1 MRRKS
6 TSQLDINTKIENLE
20 SLSLPGDAEGAD
32 IKFAE
37 GSPMQLN
44 SDGTKFIPLGG
55 DTGQVAF
62 VNFVDEDRADAKML
76 QGDPFQ
82 GQLAA
87 RSTEGGRLTGIR
99 GNGVV
104 IGVPLW
110 LFDTTVSVGDG
121 VGADATTVSVDGQD
135 YAGWTTKTSNF
146 TLTQGGTAGL
156 AVYGQ
161 VERIANGKAYFAF
174 FGLPSITSA

>member
-6 TSQLDINTKIENLE
+6 TSKLDINTKIENLE
-20 SLSLPGDAEGAD
+20 SLSLPGEGSGV
-32 IKFAE
+32 KFAE

-44 SDGTKFIPLGG
+44 SDGTKFIPLEG
-55 DTGQVAF
+55 DTGQLAF
-62 VNFVDEDRADAKML
+62 VNFVDGDRADAKML

-82 GQLAA
+82 GRLAA
-87 RSTEGGRLTGIR
+87 RDTEGGRLTGIR

-110 LFDTTVSVGDG
+110 LFDDVVAVGDG
-121 VGADATTVSVDGQD
+121 IGGDAVTVTKGGET
-135 YAGWTTKTSNF
+135 YAGWSVKTNNF
-146 TLTQGGTAGL
+146 SMTGAAGTAI
-156 AVYGQ
+156 YGQ

-174 FGLPSITSA
+174 FGMPTMATT